1 MRQLF
6 QIKNNKIKI
15 FLYYIRSLFNKKT
28 LIISIRSSKN
38 RVMKKHQPVFPDAI
52 KQYNIN
58 TKIGQ
63 GSFATVYKAFNR
75 QNRRAYAIK
84 IYPKSNLQTEEDQK
98 LFQREIDA
106 MAYIKHPGIVTLHDL
121 VTDDKNFYMVMD
133 YCAGGELFDFI
144 VKCNKLDEP
153 TAALVFKQICS
164 AVAYCH
170 SFGIAHRDLK
180 PENILI
186 DKFPRVMVADFGLCG
201 YLSDAKLMKTFCGSP
216 CYTAP
221 ECLLRREY
229 DGKLSDVWSLGVILF
244 SIVTGEH
251 PWKTENT
258 SAMLQQIV
266 NGKYSFPSFLSDDCK
281 DLISSMLRIHPDE
294 RITCE
299 KALKHRWF
307 LLESKSPHTK
317 TMTGKSL
324 LKRALPPIPEVGL
337 EELSSSAKINSSEI
351 FNGIVSPFE
360 DDDDEQNQDEDSFSN
375 KEMPRIAIRSASFAN
390 LLQKNGEAS
399 IVVPKANKKM
409 AVPGFSLS
417 QARQRSANNLLQGT
431 L

>member
-1 MRQLF
+1 MN
-6 QIKNNKIKI
+6 KNE
-15 FLYYIRSLFNKKT
+15 
-28 LIISIRSSKN
+28 
-38 RVMKKHQPVFPDAI
+38 PVFPDTI

-63 GSFATVYKAFNR
+63 GAFATVYKAFNR

-84 IYPKSNLQTEEDQK
+84 IYPKSNLRTEEDQR

-106 MAYIKHPGIVTLHDL
+106 MAYIRHPGIVTLRDL
-121 VTDDKNFYMVMD
+121 ITDDKNFYLVMD
-133 YCAGGELFDFI
+133 YCAGGELFDYI
-144 VKCNKLDEP
+144 VKRKKLDEP

-201 YLSDAKLMKTFCGSP
+201 YLNESRLMKTFCGSP

-221 ECLLRREY
+221 ECLLRKEY

-244 SIVTGEH
+244 SIVTGQH

-266 NGKYSFPSFLSDDCK
+266 GGRYSFPDYLSDDCK
-281 DLISSMLRIHPDE
+281 ELISSMLRMQPEE
-294 RITCE
+294 RLTCQQI
-299 KALKHRWF
+299 LQHRWL
-307 LLESKSPHTK
+307 LLELKSPHIN
-317 TMTGKSL
+317 TMTGKNL
-324 LKRALPPIPEVGL
+324 MKRVLPPIPEVGL

-351 FNGIVSPFE
+351 YRGIVSPFE
-360 DDDDEQNQDEDSFSN
+360 YDEVEQSHDEDSFC
-375 KEMPRIAIRSASFAN
+375 KVEMPRIAIRSASFAD
-390 LLQKNGEAS
+390 LLQKAGEAS
-399 IVVPKANKKM
+399 IVIPKARKKM
-409 AVPGFSLS
+409 VFPRISVTRS
-417 QARQRSANNLLQGT
+417 EQRSANNLLQEA